1 MEITTHEDSYIETHG
16 TSLQGKIQ
24 ATMFELEAA
33 FGSPMSFVFDENE
46 KSTTQWDL
54 MFTTKAGNVV
64 ATIYDWKRGSEVPE
78 PDEVI
83 SWHIGGHSQQA
94 VDLVHRAFRKA
105 HQIAAAYA

>member
-1 MEITTHEDSYIETHG
+1 MEITTHTDRYIDIDG

-24 ATMFELEAA
+24 ATIFELEAA
-33 FGSPMSFVFDENE
+33 FGSPMLSVLDGFE
-46 KSTTQWDL
+46 KVSTQWNL
-54 MFTTKAGNVV
+54 MFTLKDGSPVV
-64 ATIYDWKRGSEVPE
+64 ASLYDWKRTSAQE

-83 SWHIGGHSQQA
+83 SWHIGGLDYRV